1 MTRNY
6 EKELKWQA
14 TKEQKTRRAQRNK
27 ARRQAIREGLV
38 KKGDGLELDHLGSN
52 RKGALGSKVKVVSRA
67 ANRKRQPSRSG
78 KDD

>member
-1 MTRNY
+1 MARNY

-14 TKEQKTRRAQRNK
+14 SKEQKTRRAQRNK

-52 RKGALGSKVKVVSRA
+52 RRGTLGSKVKVVSRA

>member
-1 MTRNY
+1 MARNY
-6 EKELKWQA
+6 EKEGRWQA

-52 RKGALGSKVKVVSRA
+52 RRGTLGSKVKVVPKSV
-67 ANRKRQPSRSG
+67 NRKRQPSRSG

>member
-1 MTRNY
+1 MARNY
-6 EKELKWQA
+6 EKEGKWQA

-27 ARRQAIREGLV
+27 ARRQALREGLV
-38 KKGDGLELDHLGSN
+38 HKGDSLELDHVGSN
-52 RKGALGSKVKVVSRA
+52 RRGALGSKVKVVTKA